1 METASIHSVTLAP
14 FATATQNTE
23 SSSHKRQVSNHHRAT
38 SIRSPHSSSNSSS
51 RRRTTSSLS
60 SPSENR
66 ASPNLC
72 PSSAPNSIPAPLPSL
87 SSPSLF
93 FFFFAALPS
102 ALLFRI
108 GMLVVSMRCS
118 ESVHWKMEC
127 QVCFAAWFPALPVHA
142 AFPPSF
148 GSSCVRLH
156 DFIFSFA
163 YLRHT
168 WIYDLTGFLIAT

>member
-118 ESVHWKMEC
+118 ESVHVENGVSGLFC
-127 QVCFAAWFPALPVHA
+127 CLV
-142 AFPPSF
+142 PSVTSARRV
-148 GSSCVRLH
+148 SSVFRFLVRA
-156 DFIFSFA
+156 I
-163 YLRHT
+163 T
-168 WIYDLTGFLIAT
+168 